1 MRIDIS
7 DAVSQLTKE
16 KNVDREM
23 MSGIIEEVILMMIR
37 KKYGAADNFDIFVNI
52 DKGEIEIYQNK
63 VIVEEV
69 ADESLEVDLETARK
83 FEPDLE
89 VGDEFVEIVDPQ
101 SFGRRLVIAAKQNL
115 SQKLRELEKAHIFEE
130 FQHRIGEIIIGDV
143 RQINRG
149 DIYLNIDRTEVLLP
163 RNEQIQNERYR
174 RGESLRA
181 IVKEVESSSRGP
193 EIIVSRR
200 DPNFLIRLLELE
212 VPEIY
217 DGVIEIRG
225 AVRAAGERA
234 KIAVYSNDKRI
245 DAVGACVGMK
255 GIRIQAIVRELNN
268 EKIDV
273 INWSSDPEIYITR
286 ALSPAKPMI
295 VTVDGQNQTAT
306 AIVPDE
312 QAAISIGRGGI
323 NRKLASQLTG
333 FEIEILKDSE
343 HRELIARAHQTLDE
357 IAIDGIGKVVLGKL
371 HEAGITTVEELLRA
385 GEAGLVEIPGIGAKT
400 AEKIIESVKNYV
412 ETE

>member
-16 KNVDREM
+16 KNIDREL
-23 MSGIIEEVILMMIR
+23 MSSIIEEIMVMMIR
-37 KKYGAADNFDIFVNI
+37 KKYGSEENFDVFVNI

-63 VIVEEV
+63 TIVEEV
-69 ADESLEVDLETARK
+69 LDSNLEVDLETARK
-83 FEPDLE
+83 VEPDLK
-89 VGDEFVEIVDPQ
+89 VGDEFIEIVDPR
-101 SFGRRLVIAAKQNL
+101 SFGRRLVIAAKQHLN
-115 SQKLRELEKAHIFEE
+115 QRLRELEKNHIYDE
-130 FQHRIGEIIIGDV
+130 FKHRIGEIIVGDI

-149 DIYLNIDRTEVLLP
+149 NIYLNIDRTEVELP
-163 RNEQIQNERYR
+163 REEQIQNERYR

-181 IVKEVESSSRGP
+181 IIKSVESTSRGP

-200 DPNFLIRLLELE
+200 DPQFLIRLLELE

-217 DGVIEIRG
+217 DGVIEIRDC
-225 AVRAAGERA
+225 VRTAGERA

-286 ALSPAKPMI
+286 ALSPARPI
-295 VTVDGQNQTAT
+295 FVTVDERNHSAT
-306 AIVPDE
+306 AIIADE
-312 QAAISIGRGGI
+312 QASIAIGKGGV
-323 NRKLASQLTG
+323 NRKLASKLAG
-333 FEIEILKDSE
+333 YEIEILKDSE
-343 HRELIARAHQTLDE
+343 HREMLSRAHQTLEE
-357 IAIDGIGKVVLGKL
+357 IDVEGIGKSVLAKL
-371 HEAGITTVEELLRA
+371 QNAGINTIEDVLRS
-385 GEAGLVEIPGIGAKT
+385 GEVKLKDIQGIGNKT
-400 AEKIIESVKNYV
+400 AEKIMESVRNFV
-412 ETE
+412 EE

>member
-16 KNVDREM
+16 KNIDREL
-23 MSGIIEEVILMMIR
+23 MSSIIEEIMVMMIR
-37 KKYGAADNFDIFVNI
+37 KKYGSEENFDVFVNI

-63 VIVEEV
+63 TIVEEV
-69 ADESLEVDLETARK
+69 LDSNLEVDLETARK
-83 FEPDLE
+83 VEPDLK
-89 VGDEFVEIVDPQ
+89 VGDEFIEIVDPR
-101 SFGRRLVIAAKQNL
+101 SFGRRLVIAAKQHLNQRL
-115 SQKLRELEKAHIFEE
+115 HELEKNHIYDE
-130 FQHRIGEIIIGDV
+130 FKHRIGEIIVGDI

-149 DIYLNIDRTEVLLP
+149 NIYLNIDRTEVELP
-163 RNEQIQNERYR
+163 REEQIQNERYR

-181 IVKEVESSSRGP
+181 IIKSVESTSRGP

-200 DPNFLIRLLELE
+200 DPQFLIRLLELE

-217 DGVIEIRG
+217 DGVIEIRDC
-225 AVRAAGERA
+225 VRTAGERA

-286 ALSPAKPMI
+286 ALSPARPI
-295 VTVDGQNQTAT
+295 FVTVDERNHSAT
-306 AIVPDE
+306 AIIADE
-312 QAAISIGRGGI
+312 QASIAIGKGGV
-323 NRKLASQLTG
+323 NRKLASKLAG
-333 FEIEILKDSE
+333 YEIEILKDSE
-343 HRELIARAHQTLDE
+343 HREMLSRAHQTLEE
-357 IAIDGIGKVVLGKL
+357 IDVEGIGKSVLAKL
-371 HEAGITTVEELLRA
+371 QNAGINTIEDVLRS
-385 GEAGLVEIPGIGAKT
+385 GEVKLKDIQGIGNKT
-400 AEKIIESVKNYV
+400 AEKIMESVRNFV
-412 ETE
+412 EE

>member
-1 MRIDIS
+1 MRVDIA
-7 DAVSQLTKE
+7 DAISTLTKE
-16 KNVDREM
+16 KNVDRELM
-23 MSGIIEEVILMMIR
+23 TVILEDVIKLMIR
-37 KKYGAADNFDIFVNI
+37 KKYGADENFDIFVNI

-69 ADESLEVDLETARK
+69 EDASIEVDLETAKK

-89 VGDEFVEIVDPQ
+89 IGDEFVEIVDP
-101 SFGRRLVIAAKQNL
+101 STFGRRLVIAAKQNL
-115 SQKLRELEKAHIFEE
+115 SQRLRELEKAHIYEE

-163 RNEQIQNERYR
+163 KREQIHNERYR

-181 IVKEVESSSRGP
+181 IVKEVESTSRGP

-200 DPNFLIRLLELE
+200 DPQFLIRLLELE

-225 AVRAAGERA
+225 AVRASGERA

-273 INWSSDPEIYITR
+273 INWSSDAEIYITR
-286 ALSPAKPMI
+286 ALSPAKAII
-295 VTVDGQNQTAT
+295 VTIDAENQSAT
-306 AIVPDE
+306 AIIPDD
-312 QAAISIGRGGI
+312 QASIAIGRGGI

-333 FEIEILKDSE
+333 YEIEILKDSD
-343 HRELIARAHQTLDE
+343 HRDLISRAQATLDHVE
-357 IAIDGIGKVVLGKL
+357 IGGVGRSILSKL
-371 HEAGITTVEELLRA
+371 QQAEIETIEDILRSGEE
-385 GEAGLVEIPGIGAKT
+385 GLVAIPGIGAKT
-400 AEKIIESVKNYV
+400 AEKIIESVKSYV
-412 ETE
+412 EQQ

>member
-16 KNVDREM
+16 KNIDREL
-23 MSGIIEEVILMMIR
+23 MSSIIEEIMVMMIR
-37 KKYGAADNFDIFVNI
+37 KKYGSEENFDVFVNI

-63 VIVEEV
+63 TIVEEV
-69 ADESLEVDLETARK
+69 LDSNLEVDLETARK
-83 FEPDLE
+83 VEPDLK
-89 VGDEFVEIVDPQ
+89 VGDEFIEIVDPR
-101 SFGRRLVIAAKQNL
+101 SFGRRLVIAAKQHLN
-115 SQKLRELEKAHIFEE
+115 QRLRELEKNHIYDE
-130 FQHRIGEIIIGDV
+130 FKHRIGEIIVGDI

-149 DIYLNIDRTEVLLP
+149 NIYLNIDRTEVELP
-163 RNEQIQNERYR
+163 REEQIQNERYR

-181 IVKEVESSSRGP
+181 IIKSVESTSRGP

-200 DPNFLIRLLELE
+200 DPQFLIRLLELE

-217 DGVIEIRG
+217 DGVIEIRDC
-225 AVRAAGERA
+225 VRTAGERA

-286 ALSPAKPMI
+286 ALSPARPI
-295 VTVDGQNQTAT
+295 FVTVDERNHSAT
-306 AIVPDE
+306 AIIADE
-312 QAAISIGRGGI
+312 QASIAIGKGGV
-323 NRKLASQLTG
+323 NRKLASKLAG
-333 FEIEILKDSE
+333 YEIEILKDSE
-343 HRELIARAHQTLDE
+343 HREMLSRAHQTLEE
-357 IAIDGIGKVVLGKL
+357 IDVGGIGKSVLAKL
-371 HEAGITTVEELLRA
+371 QNAGINTIEDVLRS
-385 GEAGLVEIPGIGAKT
+385 GEVKLKDIQGIGNKT
-400 AEKIIESVKNYV
+400 AEKIMESVRNFV
-412 ETE
+412 EE